1 MSARTNPIQPVL
13 VRALGAWDLTA
24 IGINGVIGAGIF
36 ILPATVAQ
44 LLGTAA
50 PLAYLLSATVV
61 SLVALCFAEAG
72 SYFTTSGGPYLYA
85 WKAFGP
91 FLGFQVGWVTWLLRA
106 TSLGALSIGLAT
118 YLGYFWPAA
127 GHGWPRGLIVAAV
140 TLFLVTVNIAGVRSG
155 AWVVNFLAVAKLLP
169 LAIFIGVGALAME
182 LQNVLPLKLASV
194 ERLGEAA
201 LLLIF
206 AFGGFE
212 ILVIPAEEIV
222 NPRRDVP
229 RALLATIIVV
239 TAVYAC
245 IQWVAAGTF
254 RGLPGSQTPL
264 ASAATQFLGPSGGT
278 LMTLGALGSI
288 TGTMS
293 GLMLTGPRV
302 TYALAQNQQL
312 PSWFGSVHSRFRT
325 PYLSILFI
333 GAVGL
338 ALALSGTF
346 VQLAG
351 LAAIARLLQYV
362 ATCLALVKLRKDME
376 SDPSRFRLPGRHSI
390 PLLAVTLCV
399 WLLFQSQA
407 AQIVLT
413 AGALGAG
420 TLLFWLA
427 KLGTKRTL
435 ASQNDEVR

>member
-1 MSARTNPIQPVL
+1 M
-13 VRALGAWDLTA
+13 
-24 IGINGVIGAGIF
+24 
-36 ILPATVAQ
+36 
-44 LLGTAA
+44 
-50 PLAYLLSATVV
+50 
-61 SLVALCFAEAG
+61 
-72 SYFTTSGGPYLYA
+72 
-85 WKAFGP
+85 
-91 FLGFQVGWVTWLLRA
+91 
-106 TSLGALSIGLAT
+106 AT
-118 YLGYFWPAA
+118 YLAFFWPAI
-127 GHGWPRGLIVAAV
+127 GGGWQKQFLVAAV
-140 TLFLVTVNIAGVRSG
+140 FISLVLVNIRGVRSG
-155 AWVVNFLAVAKLLP
+155 ARVVNVFTLMKLLP
-169 LAIFIGVGALAME
+169 LTLFVVIGAFAVDFDK
-182 LQNVLPLKLASV
+182 VLPIQEISPEK
-194 ERLGEAA
+194 LGESA

-212 ILVIPAEEIV
+212 ILVIPAEEMV
-222 NPRRDVP
+222 NPQRDVP
-229 RALLATIIVV
+229 RSLLATMIVV
-239 TAVYAC
+239 TLVYAS

-254 RGLPGSQTPL
+254 SGLATAQAPL
-264 ASAATQFLGPSGGT
+264 ASAASQFMGTFGGA
-278 LMTLGALGSI
+278 LMTLGAVCSM

-376 SDPSRFRLPGRHSI
+376 SDPSRFRLPGGHTI
-390 PLLAVTLCV
+390 PLLAMTLCV
-399 WLLFQSQA
+399 WLLFQSQV

-413 AGALGAG
+413 AGALCAG

-427 KLGTKRTL
+427 RLGTKRTL
-435 ASQNDEVR
+435 ATEE

>member
-1 MSARTNPIQPVL
+1 MSAQTSPIQPGL
-13 VRALGAWDLTA
+13 VRALRAWDLTA

-72 SYFTTSGGPYLYA
+72 SYFTTAGGPYLYA

-106 TSLGALSIGLAT
+106 TSLGALSVGLVT
-118 YLGYFWPAA
+118 YLGYFWSAA
-127 GHGWPRGLIVAAV
+127 AQGWRRTLIVAAV
-140 TLFLVTVNIAGVRSG
+140 VFFLVVVNIAGVRSG
-155 AWVVNFLAVAKLLP
+155 AWVVNVLTAAKLLP
-169 LAIFIGVGALAME
+169 LAIFIGVGTFAME
-182 LQNVLPLKLASV
+182 LQNVLPLELTSV
-194 ERLGEAA
+194 ERLGEAT

-229 RALLATIIVV
+229 RALLATMVVV
-239 TAVYAC
+239 TAVYAG

-254 RGLPGSQTPL
+254 PGLAGSQTPL
-264 ASAATQFLGPSGGT
+264 ASAAARFLGPSGGT

-312 PSWFGSVHSRFRT
+312 PSWFGSVHPRFRT
-325 PYLSILFI
+325 PYLSILFM

-351 LAAIARLLQYV
+351 LAAIARLLQYI

-376 SDPSRFRLPGRHSI
+376 SDPSRFRLPGSRTI
-390 PLLAVTLCV
+390 PLLAVTLCL
-399 WLLFQSQA
+399 WLLSQSRA
-407 AQIVLT
+407 AQVVLT
-413 AGALGAG
+413 AGALCAG

-427 KLGTKRTL
+427 RLGVKE
-435 ASQNDEVR
+435 AKPEVL